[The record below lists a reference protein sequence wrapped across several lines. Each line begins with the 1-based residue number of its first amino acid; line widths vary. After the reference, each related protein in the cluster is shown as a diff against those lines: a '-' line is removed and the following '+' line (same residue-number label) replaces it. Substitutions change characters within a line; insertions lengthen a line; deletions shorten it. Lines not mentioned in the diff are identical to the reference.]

1 MDGYKDLGYMNG
13 WKETPPEYDRCKK
26 LGHPLKEDGIGRCLA
41 EYSCPICKIKFKV
54 DSSD

>member
-1 MDGYKDLGYMNG
+1 MDEYKDLGYANG
-13 WKETPPEYDRCKK
+13 WKETPPEYDKCKK
-26 LGHPLKEDGIGRCLA
+26 LGHPLKEEGIGRCLA